1 MKLSYKLE
9 SHFKFLLNKN
19 EYPWVGKGV
28 VSRADV
34 TSWLVSLISMHKI
47 YCNNFELLEKES
59 NSWFPSFQKAPLP
72 IASSPSNPNLKI
84 PICMG
89 YTYWHSSICL
99 KSWNHQTIVKLP
111 NFPLYF
117 SLWIMD
123 FYIPYICY
131 HWNDNFITKNI
142 PVFFSCFRN
151 LKYLRIAVRNDLSGY
166 ASIYCYGLNCVSP
179 KFICWNPNLKCDCI
193 WRRAFRN

>member
-19 EYPWVGKGV
+19 EYPWLEKGV

-34 TSWLVSLISMHKI
+34 ASWLVSLISMHKI
-47 YCNNFELLEKES
+47 YCNNFELLKKES

-72 IASSPSNPNLKI
+72 IASSPSNPNLNI
-84 PICMG
+84 PICVG
-89 YTYWHSSICL
+89 YTYWHSFICL

-123 FYIPYICY
+123 FYILYICY
-131 HWNDNFITKNI
+131 HWNDNFITKKKYSSGFFFPVLATWNI
-142 PVFFSCFRN
+142 C
-151 LKYLRIAVRNDLSGY
+151 G
-166 ASIYCYGLNCVSP
+166 
-179 KFICWNPNLKCDCI
+179 
-193 WRRAFRN
+193 